1 MTSIFPE
8 NKEDFTANNGI
19 TYSWVENRWRTKSVS
34 GEDYLPLSGGS
45 IAGDLAVTG
54 TISNQGGYFLAGPKD
69 KALRVY
75 DLQGG
80 AVFDAHC
87 DRYG

>member
-8 NKEDFTANNGI
+8 NKEDFTASNGI

-69 KALRVY
+69 K
-75 DLQGG
+75 G
-80 AVFDAHC
+80 
-87 DRYG
+87 